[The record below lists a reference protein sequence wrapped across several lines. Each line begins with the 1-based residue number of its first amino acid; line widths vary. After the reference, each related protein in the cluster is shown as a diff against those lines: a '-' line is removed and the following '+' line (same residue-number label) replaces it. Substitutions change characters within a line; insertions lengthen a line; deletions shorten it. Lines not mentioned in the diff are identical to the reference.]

1 MKYNELSKDDILN
14 RIACIEGWF
23 GSREMELMYKTVS
36 GLQGNGCI
44 VEIGSWCGRSL
55 TLMTLTARKFLNAC
69 KVFSI
74 DPFLTSKDEDNGKFP
89 TFKKNLEDSK
99 IWPEITHIREKSHQA
114 AKMFDEKIELLFID
128 GFHKYDY
135 VKKDFELFSQNVVD
149 GGFIALHDV
158 GSYYGPTKLVQE
170 ILEADSYKAVGYQDS
185 TFMFQKNF
193 LTEDDKIENKN
204 FLEKINRLFEEK
216 DLVM

>member
-55 TLMTLTARKFLNAC
+55 TLITLTARKFLNAC

-99 IWPEITHIREKSHQA
+99 IWTEITHIREKSHQA

-170 ILEADSYKAVGYQDS
+170 ILEADSYKAVEYQDS